1 MHFELRA
8 PYADAIGSSFIL
20 LKHALMFLFRV
31 YSFSIHYT
39 NTSGL
44 VFEGPMPPKKF
55 TWEAI
60 HQINLYKKK
69 RAAAKAAA
77 MADTNPK
84 NKKMVAAAAKTN
96 VKTTETSAAAAEMN
110 LENAESA
117 FTDEVKEL
125 LQKLPSKDL
134 IYPKG
139 AEVVY
144 IFKHKQLPYL
154 KVGKYVIRESGLA
167 KDRFQ
172 NRNLDNIAHPH
183 ALRGLMREELF
194 ELVAAAPFCY
204 DRVEMRLHDSKAT
217 MRIIEKRHDDKG
229 KGIMTHKTEF
239 HPTEQLPALLQ
250 AIIAFY
256 EENKQIAKEVLQLVE
271 PPIHAPLTAATVEQ
285 VVVPEPVRIAT
296 SGALANQ
303 TSPECVDRL
312 PIPRPPEVP

>member
-1 MHFELRA
+1 
-8 PYADAIGSSFIL
+8 
-20 LKHALMFLFRV
+20 
-31 YSFSIHYT
+31 
-39 NTSGL
+39 
-44 VFEGPMPPKKF
+44 MPPKKF

-60 HQINLYKKK
+60 HKINLFKKK

-77 MADTNPK
+77 MAKMNPK
-84 NKKMVAAAAKTN
+84 IEEVAAAAAEMNPKN
-96 VKTTETSAAAAEMN
+96 EEATSAAAHGVDVEMN

-117 FTDEVKEL
+117 FTDEVKKL

-139 AEVVY
+139 TEVVY

-183 ALRGLMREELF
+183 ALRGLMHEELF

-204 DRVEMRLHDSKAT
+204 DRVEMRLHDSKTT

-229 KGIMTHKTEF
+229 KGTMTHKTEF

-256 EENKQIAKEVLQLVE
+256 EENKQIAKDVLQLVE
-271 PPIHAPLTAATVEQ
+271 PSIPAPLTAATVEQ
-285 VVVPEPVRIAT
+285 EAVPEPVRIAT

-303 TSPECVDRL
+303 AAASSGSKRKPTFKIETPSLRKYL
-312 PIPRPPEVP
+312 KK